1 MFFLLY
7 SKKKFCFLKK
17 IFYSLSFTQEKV
29 CSLSLAQEKKK
40 LFVFS
45 PSLKKKKV
53 VCSLSLALIMYK
65 KTNDS
70 TYNNNEKEEED
81 DKLLKA
87 EKLAIDG
94 LLGIYMVTARAMKDK
109 KL

>member
-1 MFFLLY
+1 MFP
-7 SKKKFCFLKK
+7 KKKFLFSFLHSRK
-17 IFYSLSFTQEKV
+17 SLF
-29 CSLSLAQEKKK
+29 SLPRSR
-40 LFVFS
+40 
-45 PSLKKKKV
+45 KKKV
-53 VCSLSLALIMYK
+53 VYSLSLALIIYK